1 MTRKAAMHQLQRE
14 FIDTIID
21 PIPFFG
27 PALADLFYT
36 FSGLA
41 DAMNLRRLADV
52 ASPLPPG
59 DNVVRLTAKLNAV
72 TVRKAA

>member
-1 MTRKAAMHQLQRE
+1 MQNNQFE

-27 PALADLFYT
+27 PMLADLFYT
-36 FSGLA
+36 WSSLA
-41 DAMNLRRLADV
+41 DAMNLRGLGEIA
-52 ASPLPPG
+52 APPPPG
-59 DNVVRLTAKLNAV
+59 DNVVRLTAKPDAI

>member
-1 MTRKAAMHQLQRE
+1 MHKSQLQ

-27 PALADLFYT
+27 PVLADIFYT
-36 FSGLA
+36 WSGLA
-41 DAMNLRRLADV
+41 DAMNLRRLAEGF
-52 ASPLPPG
+52 APLPPG
-59 DNVVRLTAKLNAV
+59 DNVVRLAAKPDAV